1 MLQFLIVLWLIG
13 MIFISELFV
22 LTQFLLIFNHLNLS
36 LNLSCLSQFFSLNWG
51 NHKIVKILW
60 PVIISLDDL
69 LIRSFM
75 LIEVILK
82 FYQMKGLKILFYE
95 VKLFLQKYLCVLY
108 IGQIMVNIFYFFQIK
123 CFNKKYKL
131 TFFELNFLSKFDHK

>member
-22 LTQFLLIFNHLNLS
+22 LIQFLLIFNNF
-36 LNLSCLSQFFSLNWG
+36 NLSCLSQFFSLNWG

-123 CFNKKYKL
+123 CFNIKYKL
-131 TFFELNFLSKFDHK
+131 TFFELNFLSKFDHE